1 MICLELTINKKKI
14 MRLLSEELI
23 KSKYLFGYK
32 PGVVISE
39 QDEILLKLK
48 RRAPEMDDML
58 MKILD
63 DIESST
69 IEDFESFDE
78 DFPDEYTF
86 VDSVILFL
94 IEDLKAIFKEDPF
107 FDENE
112 DEIEE
117 LLKDLYHDEI
127 IDFYS
132 SITGDSF
139 DDEEDIDF

>member
-1 MICLELTINKKKI
+1 

-48 RRAPEMDDML
+48 RRASEMDDML
-58 MKILD
+58 LKILN
-63 DIESST
+63 DIESNADD
-69 IEDFESFDE
+69 DFESFSE
-78 DFPDEYTF
+78 DFPDEFVF
-86 VDSVILFL
+86 VDSIISSL
-94 IEDLKAIFKEDPF
+94 IKDIEIIFKDDSF

-117 LLKDLYHDEI
+117 ILRDTYYDEI
-127 IDFYS
+127 LDVYDT
-132 SITGDSF
+132 ITGDSF
-139 DDEEDIDF
+139 DDEEDVDF